1 MKLKRDLRLIDV
13 YAIATGAM
21 ISSGIFILPGMAFVQ
36 AGPAVFIS
44 YFLAG
49 ILALTGALSMAEMIT
64 AMPKAG
70 GDYFFIT
77 RSMGGMT
84 GTVSGILSWMALSM
98 KSAFAI
104 LGIAEIVFIFLGYN
118 VIITSLVVC
127 FLFALI
133 NLSGVKEAGRFQV
146 VLVVM
151 LVSLMALFILT
162 GFFEMDL
169 SRFKPMFSKGI
180 NSMLLTA
187 GLVFVSYG
195 GLLKVASVAE
205 EVDNPKRNLPLGILL
220 SIISVIILYSFAL
233 IVVVGVLDKT
243 TLSTSLTPIAD
254 AAQVFSGKTGYFLI
268 MGASALAFFTTANA
282 GILAASRYPLALSRD
297 SLIPSFLN
305 KISKQGTPYVA
316 IILTSI
322 FVFLSLLLNLEI
334 LVKVASTVVILNY
347 ILSNVSVIILRESRM
362 PNYRPS
368 FKAPLYPWL
377 QLIGIIAFSLLL
389 IDMGMTVLLLS
400 VSAIFIGIILYFTYG
415 RRYFLQEAAITKIV
429 KRVLNNNLKY
439 TDLDSELK
447 HIIIERENIT
457 KDFFDVLMEGADI
470 IDTEVD
476 SQEDLF
482 RQAAEL
488 IAAKSKYDIQLIEDL
503 LNKRE
508 TDCCTAITDFTA
520 IPHIILP
527 GEGRFNILVM
537 RSKKG
542 IEFIENHSVKAI
554 FIIYGT
560 LDLREYHLKSL
571 AAIAQIIQSSTFE
584 NKWEQAKNTQEL
596 RDMLILSKRHRHNPS
611 KPS

>member
-1 MKLKRDLRLIDV
+1 MQLKRDLKLIDV
-13 YAIATGAM
+13 FAIATGAM
-21 ISSGIFILPGMAFVQ
+21 ISSGIFILPGIAFSE
-36 AGPAVFIS
+36 AGPAVFMS

-49 ILALTGALSMAEMIT
+49 ILALTGALSMAEMVT

-77 RSMGGMT
+77 RSLGGMT

-104 LGIAEIVFIFLGYN
+104 LGIAEIVYIFLGYN

-127 FLFALI
+127 LLFMLI

-146 VLVVM
+146 ILVAF
-151 LVSLMALFILT
+151 LVSLMAFFILT

-180 NSMLLTA
+180 NSMLLAA

-205 EVDNPKRNLPLGILL
+205 EVDNPKRNLPFGILL

-233 IVVVGVLDKT
+233 IVVVGVLDKA
-243 TLSTSLTPIAD
+243 TLATSLTPIAD
-254 AAQVFSGKTGYFLI
+254 AAQVFSGKIGYFLI
-268 MGASALAFFTTANA
+268 MGASVLAFFTTANA

-297 SLIPSFLN
+297 SLIPSFMN
-305 KISKQGTPYVA
+305 KINRQGTPFIA

-362 PNYRPS
+362 PNYKPS

-377 QLIGIIAFSLLL
+377 QLLGIIAFSLLL

-400 VSAIFIGIILYFTYG
+400 VSAIFIGIIIYFTYG
-415 RRYFLQEAAITKIV
+415 RRYFMQEAAISKIV

-439 TDLDSELK
+439 TDLDHELK

-470 IDTEVD
+470 IDTEV
-476 SQEDLF
+476 EDLHEF
-482 RQAAEL
+482 FHQAAEL
-488 IAAKSKYDIQLIEDL
+488 ISAKSKYDVELIENL

-542 IEFIENHSVKAI
+542 IEFIENHNVKAI

-571 AAIAQIIQSSTFE
+571 AAIAQIIQSNSFE
-584 NKWEQAKNTQEL
+584 KKWEEAENTQEL
-596 RDMLILSKRHRHNPS
+596 RDILVLSKRHRHNPRN
-611 KPS
+611 PR